1 MIIIHYLSLAI
12 GVAGIAVLTWGSL
25 VTFIQ
30 LVHVE
35 YLGVRGKNV
44 CRKREHIRH
53 HLGTYILMGLE
64 FLIAADLI
72 RTLIRPTLQELA
84 VLGSI
89 VAIRTVIS
97 YFLNR
102 EMQQSHRC
110 DEQ

>member
-12 GVAGIAVLTWGSL
+12 GIAGISVITWGS
-25 VTFIQ
+25 VISFIQ
-30 LVHVE
+30 VVRLE
-35 YLGVRGKNV
+35 VRGMQGEKV
-44 CRKREHIRH
+44 CGKREHIRH

-72 RTLIRPTLQELA
+72 RTVIRPTLQELA

-97 YFLNR
+97 FFLNK
-102 EMQQSHRC
+102 EMLVSHKC
-110 DEQ
+110 DEK

>member
-12 GVAGIAVLTWGSL
+12 GIAGITVITWGSVISFL
-25 VTFIQ
+25 QVVKLEI
-30 LVHVE
+30 
-35 YLGVRGKNV
+35 RGLQRENV

-53 HLGTYILMGLE
+53 YLGTYILMGLE

-72 RTLIRPTLQELA
+72 RTVIRPTLQELA

-97 YFLNR
+97 YFLNK
-102 EMQQSHRC
+102 EM
-110 DEQ
+110 E